1 MEKLK
6 MKYIKTKIEQN
17 PIPDLTTNWNEIRGK
32 IRETFPHITNR
43 DLQFMSQGE
52 NELIGRL
59 QMKTGKTKAQIRNW
73 VQSSRIM

>member
-1 MEKLK
+1 MDSKIKEKNK
-6 MKYIKTKIEQN
+6 TPEIKA
-17 PIPDLTTNWNEIRGK
+17 NWNEISGK
-32 IRETFPHITNR
+32 IKETFPNVSDR

-73 VQSSRIM
+73 VQSTRIM

>member
-1 MEKLK
+1 
-6 MKYIKTKIEQN
+6 MKN
-17 PIPDLTTNWNEIRGK
+17 PENRKNTIPDLTSNWNEISGR
-32 IRETFPHITNR
+32 IRKNFPNVTDR

-73 VQSSRIM
+73 IQSSRIM

>member
-1 MEKLK
+1 MNNKGK
-6 MKYIKTKIEQN
+6 DKNT
-17 PIPDLTTNWNEIRGK
+17 IPDLKTNWNEISGR
-32 IRETFPHITNR
+32 IRKTYPSITDR

-59 QMKTGKTKAQIRNW
+59 QMKTGKTKAQIRSW